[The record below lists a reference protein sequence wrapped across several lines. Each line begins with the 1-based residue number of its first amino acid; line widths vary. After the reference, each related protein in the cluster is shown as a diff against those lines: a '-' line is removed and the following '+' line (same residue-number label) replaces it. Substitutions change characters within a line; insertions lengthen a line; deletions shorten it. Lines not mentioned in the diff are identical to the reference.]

1 MDIHFKLAFVISLVY
16 LVTKFLEM
24 RFVMKKNKD
33 MKVLFRDS
41 LLVYFSVVV
50 GEFMM
55 HQLTPMSEMMSG
67 GNATK
72 AFTNAPNF

>member
-1 MDIHFKLAFVISLVY
+1 MDIHFKLAFIIALVY

-24 RFVMKKNKD
+24 RFIIKENKEV
-33 MKVLFRDS
+33 KVLFRDS

-50 GEFMM
+50 GEFLLG
-55 HQLTPMSEMMSG
+55 QLTPLSELMNG
-67 GNATK
+67 GNDAK